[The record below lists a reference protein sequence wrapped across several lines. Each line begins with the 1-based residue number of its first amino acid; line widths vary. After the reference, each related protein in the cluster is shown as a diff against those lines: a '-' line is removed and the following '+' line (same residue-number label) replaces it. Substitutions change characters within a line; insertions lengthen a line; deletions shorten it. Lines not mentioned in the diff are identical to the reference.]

1 MEDAAQGEG
10 VRGITV
16 MYCYSQSNYC
26 TVRTLYDIPSVAV
39 AIVRDLIIH
48 TAHPAHSWRT
58 GASPTHPRVTPPTAH
73 NADAVRPE
81 EQANDTYYT
90 FTQYK
95 ATSNHNKSYVA
106 SFALFR
112 ETAVVDVLNDTSDE
126 TSDRKRRS
134 IEKSDGES
142 HSRRDPL
149 GVPRSLSGGMRFEC
163 GDQDE

>member
-1 MEDAAQGEG
+1 MPPKERESEADNSS
-10 VRGITV
+10 VLLLLK
-16 MYCYSQSNYC
+16 SNYC
-26 TVRTLYDIPSVAV
+26 TVRTLYDTPSLAV
-39 AIVRDLIIH
+39 AIVGESIIH
-48 TAHPAHSWRT
+48 TARPGHSWQTRT
-58 GASPTHPRVTPPTAH
+58 PPTHPRVTPPTAH
-73 NADAVRPE
+73 HADAVRPE

-112 ETAVVDVLNDTSDE
+112 ETAMVDVLNDTSNE

-142 HSRRDPL
+142 HSRRDPF
-149 GVPRSLSGGMRFEC
+149 GVPRSLSGGMRLERR
-163 GDQDE
+163 DQNE